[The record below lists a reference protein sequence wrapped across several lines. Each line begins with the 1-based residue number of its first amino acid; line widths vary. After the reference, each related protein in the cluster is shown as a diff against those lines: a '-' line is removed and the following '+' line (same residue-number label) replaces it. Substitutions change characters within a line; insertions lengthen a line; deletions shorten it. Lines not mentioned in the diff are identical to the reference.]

1 MVLDQRKETGRLEQ
15 NGPADGQ
22 VADVFFLSEHPTV
35 HREGD
40 GVAVELCGMF
50 QMLVRDGD
58 GVLHGETVKT
68 QSTWQLP
75 AHENSRICGIS
86 TPSGWGQSTGGRVWG
101 DMNVTAT
108 TVAGQGIP
116 MVTGLTLG
124 DEAEPDPMRP
134 SLILRRAGQEP
145 LWELAKRCGS
155 TVDAICD
162 ANDLTGEPES
172 GRMLLIPVL

>member
-1 MVLDQRKETGRLEQ
+1 
-15 NGPADGQ
+15 
-22 VADVFFLSEHPTV
+22 
-35 HREGD
+35 
-40 GVAVELCGMF
+40 
-50 QMLVRDGD
+50 
-58 GVLHGETVKT
+58 
-68 QSTWQLP
+68 
-75 AHENSRICGIS
+75 
-86 TPSGWGQSTGGRVWG
+86 
-101 DMNVTAT
+101 MNVTAT

-172 GRMLLIPVL
+172 GRMILIPVL